1 MSKRRLIGISF
12 VAAAALLA
20 AARPASADITAF
32 TGVLTS
38 PAANRPALGVG
49 IGFGL
54 LIVGFEAE
62 YTTSSEDLAEQTPS
76 FRAGS
81 FNLLLQTPIELA
93 GIQLYFTAGGTVYRE
108 RLDLHSETH
117 VAANT
122 GGGAKIRLAGPL
134 RVRLDYRL
142 FRLSGEPLA
151 SRRHRFYA
159 GLNLTF

>member
-1 MSKRRLIGISF
+1 M
-12 VAAAALLA
+12 AAAALLA

-117 VAANT
+117 VART
-122 GGGAKIRLAGPL
+122 RSGAKIRLAG
-134 RVRLDYRL
+134 RCGCASTTA
-142 FRLSGEPLA
+142 FSG
-151 SRRHRFYA
+151 
-159 GLNLTF
+159 